1 LKYLVLL
8 NCQFHILKPIDMKFL
23 FVFLYFIICT
33 TVSAQKDKFY
43 QCLWHKKDSDMFKTQ
58 HAEFEYSEKGKFL
71 YCISNDSKYAYI
83 DLEIGDKNVI
93 NQVLKSGLT
102 VWINTDGKKS
112 KKTGV
117 KYPAGTPSTNRGNM
131 PGKQGNQ
138 MPPDMKNGQTSP
150 GVGAHDSLALIGF
163 TKGEPVLIPNHETD
177 NFQGSAIVQKNSNLY
192 YELIIPLAKIST
204 AETSNK
210 KNAKPTPLI
219 LGFSYESYGSN
230 GMGGPP
236 GGGMPPGGGGGG
248 RSGGG
253 GMPPGGGGGGGM
265 PGGGGGGGQYGGS
278 PPSPTIVITWLED
291 IVFAEAK

>member
-1 LKYLVLL
+1 
-8 NCQFHILKPIDMKFL
+8 MKSI
-23 FVFLYFIICT
+23 FVFISLIFCT
-33 TVSAQKDKFY
+33 SVTAQKDKFY
-43 QCLWHKKDSDMFKTQ
+43 QCLWHKKDSDMFKTR

-71 YCISNDSKYAYI
+71 YCISNDSKNAYI

-93 NQVLKSGLT
+93 NQVLRSGLT

-117 KYPAGTPSTNRGNM
+117 KYPAGSPSTNKGNL
-131 PGKQGNQ
+131 PGRQGNQ
-138 MPPDMKNGQTSP
+138 NPADMKNGQTSP

-177 NFQGSAIVQKNSNLY
+177 NFQGSASVQKNSNLY

-210 KNAKPTPLI
+210 KKAKPIPLI

-248 RSGGG
+248 GRSGGG
-253 GMPPGGGGGGGM
+253 GMPPGGGGGM
-265 PGGGGGGGQYGGS
+265 PSGGQFSGS
-278 PPSPTIVITWLED
+278 PPTPTIVITWIED
-291 IVFAEAK
+291 IRFAEAK